1 MNHQAKNFCTLPFRE
16 LEFMIVK
23 VPSDLKSPRCDL
35 SSALCI
41 SFPLSTVTQW
51 KLCVNKSICPL
62 VLQMDMYHLTNTKN
76 LKNLKDV
83 YFLIITVSYTQHI
96 VEFKIFF
103 TFKYFYFYFLIFKAS
118 TSLNIF

>member
-1 MNHQAKNFCTLPFRE
+1 
-16 LEFMIVK
+16 
-23 VPSDLKSPRCDL
+23 
-35 SSALCI
+35 
-41 SFPLSTVTQW
+41 
-51 KLCVNKSICPL
+51 
-62 VLQMDMYHLTNTKN
+62 MDMYHLTNTKN

-118 TSLNIF
+118 ASLNIFLT